1 MWKFL
6 IVFCFITSMV
16 IGNTGDKLS
25 FEVSINGEEVP
36 YRLFSFFVMPGE
48 TLNLSAIGSFDL
60 GANGMAVSRKSDSK
74 YTVKVPEKPG
84 AYKVTLAK
92 DAERMVLN
100 ILVLTPMSNKKGE
113 YLNGYRIGNYPVTPL
128 NDDPIYDRPKGLF
141 EITAETQNLQLTPNF
156 NMSQFICKQAG
167 GFPKYIIVKERLL
180 LKLEYLLEI
189 AKSKGMEIDTFG
201 FISGYRTPFYNK
213 SIGNVPYSRHVWG
226 GAADIFIDQDKD
238 GRMDDLNKDGKV
250 DEKDVRV
257 FYKLVEDEF
266 EKQDYKKFVGGLGF
280 YKENGRHS
288 GFIHVD
294 VRGKRARW

>member
-6 IVFCFITSMV
+6 IVFCLITSMV
-16 IGNTGDKLS
+16 VGNTGDKLS

-48 TLNLSAIGSFDL
+48 TFNLSANSSFDL
-60 GANGMAVSRKSDSK
+60 GASGMAVSRKSDSK
-74 YTVKVPEKPG
+74 YTVKAPEKPG
-84 AYKVTLAK
+84 AYKVILTK
-92 DAERMVLN
+92 NAERMVLN

-113 YLNGYRIGNYPVTPL
+113 YLNSYRIGNYPKTPL
-128 NDDPIYDRPKGLF
+128 HGDPIYNRPMGLF

-189 AKSKGMEIDTFG
+189 VKSKGIEVDTFG

-257 FYKLVEDEF
+257 FYNLVEDEF